1 MQIYHERSWS
11 DYPVLGAEIAS
22 VRKKFYDTA
31 LLIPKL

>member
-22 VRKKFYDTA
+22 VRKSFTILRY
-31 LLIPKL
+31 